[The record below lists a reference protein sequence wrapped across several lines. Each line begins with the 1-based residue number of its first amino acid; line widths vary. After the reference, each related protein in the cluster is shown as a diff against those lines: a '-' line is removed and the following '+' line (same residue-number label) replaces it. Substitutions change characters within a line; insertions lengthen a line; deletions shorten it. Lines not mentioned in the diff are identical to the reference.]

1 MGSLLEMT
9 ANIVSSHASK
19 TAMLGDELIQELQK
33 VHASLQNLEEEKLGK
48 SSETA
53 KTDVP
58 AMSLK
63 KAFRPDQVF
72 CLICGKG
79 GMKTLSRHI
88 MQTHHM
94 KQGAY
99 RKQFGIPSTQ
109 ALTASDFSETRR
121 RMAKERG
128 LADNLIAA
136 RAVRA
141 AKLVANKCSKT
152 AKRPVA

>member
-19 TAMLGDELIQELQK
+19 TTMLGDELIQELQK
-33 VHASLQNLEEEKLGK
+33 VHASLQRLEEEKLGETL
-48 SSETA
+48 ETA

-79 GMKTLSRHI
+79 GRNVSMTLRHLP
-88 MQTHHM
+88 
-94 KQGAY
+94 
-99 RKQFGIPSTQ
+99 FEFSV
-109 ALTASDFSETRR
+109 ALFSSSP
-121 RMAKERG
+121 AWV
-128 LADNLIAA
+128 D
-136 RAVRA
+136 
-141 AKLVANKCSKT
+141 
-152 AKRPVA
+152 

>member
-19 TAMLGDELIQELQK
+19 TAMAGDELIQELQK
-33 VHASLQNLEEEKLGK
+33 VHASLQKLEEEKPGEAP
-48 SSETA
+48 ETA
-53 KTDVP
+53 KANVP

-63 KAFRPDQVF
+63 KAFQPDQVC

-88 MQTHHM
+88 MQIHHL

-99 RKQFGIPSTQ
+99 RKQFGIPSNQ
-109 ALTASDFSETRR
+109 ALTASNFSEARR
-121 RMAKERG
+121 IMAKERG
-128 LADNLIAA
+128 LANNLIAA

-141 AKLVANKCSKT
+141 AKNFAKKGQRT
-152 AKRPVA
+152 A

>member
-19 TAMLGDELIQELQK
+19 TAMLGDELIKELQK
-33 VHASLQNLEEEKLGK
+33 VHASLQKLEGEKLGEAL
-48 SSETA
+48 ETA
-53 KTDVP
+53 KTDAP

-79 GMKTLSRHI
+79 GMKTLTRHI
-88 MQTHHM
+88 MQTHHL

-109 ALTASDFSETRR
+109 ALTASNFSEARR
-121 RMAKERG
+121 IMAKERG
-128 LADNLIAA
+128 LADNLIGARAA
-136 RAVRA
+136 RAA
-141 AKLVANKCSKT
+141 NISAKKIQRT
-152 AKRPVA
+152 A

>member
-1 MGSLLEMT
+1 
-9 ANIVSSHASK
+9 
-19 TAMLGDELIQELQK
+19 MLCDELIQELQK

-48 SSETA
+48 ALETA

-79 GMKTLSRHI
+79 GMKTLTRHI
-88 MQTHHM
+88 MQTHHL

-109 ALTASDFSETRR
+109 ALTASNFSEARR
-121 RMAKERG
+121 KMAKERG
-128 LADNLIAA
+128 LADNLVAA
-136 RAVRA
+136 RAARA
-141 AKLVANKCSKT
+141 AMFVAKKGPKT

>member
-1 MGSLLEMT
+1 
-9 ANIVSSHASK
+9 
-19 TAMLGDELIQELQK
+19 LQK
-33 VHASLQNLEEEKLGK
+33 VHAFLQKLEGEKLGEA
-48 SSETA
+48 SETA

-63 KAFRPDQVF
+63 NAFRSDQVF

-88 MQTHHM
+88 MQTHHL

-109 ALTASDFSETRR
+109 ALTASNFSEARR
-121 RMAKERG
+121 LMANEMG
-128 LADNLIAA
+128 LADNLATA

-141 AKLVANKCSKT
+141 ANIFAKKNQRT
-152 AKRPVA
+152 A